1 MAFWDYFFKKK
12 TESSASHAVD
22 RIKFVLQS
30 DRTGLPQETLE
41 RIKNDIIS
49 VLSKYVDI
57 ETAELDFNITKA
69 PNEHG
74 AMTPALCANIPI
86 KGVKRNSP
94 ADNTKAAASTI
105 EAAKKTTGTTET
117 AKSTETT
124 KSNAASD
131 EVKSTEGSKEVAN
144 NSTASDT
151 AKSTENAKSGVASDS
166 SDSSVSGA
174 ASDSTNNADATKS
187 NTSLS
192 GVKSEEGAAKTIQA
206 TAVKTADVTKIEA
219 ASIKTVTSK
228 SVETAVKTVEDVKK
242 NDDDGSGLSSALDK
256 TFVFKKD

>member
-94 ADNTKAAASTI
+94 ADNTKATASTT
-105 EAAKKTTGTTET
+105 EAAKKTTGTTES
-117 AKSTETT
+117 AKSMETT

-131 EVKSTEGSKEVAN
+131 GSN
-144 NSTASDT
+144 
-151 AKSTENAKSGVASDS
+151 
-166 SDSSVSGA
+166 SSVSGA
-174 ASDSTNNADATKS
+174 TSD
-187 NTSLS
+187 
-192 GVKSEEGAAKTIQA
+192 
-206 TAVKTADVTKIEA
+206 
-219 ASIKTVTSK
+219 
-228 SVETAVKTVEDVKK
+228 
-242 NDDDGSGLSSALDK
+242 
-256 TFVFKKD
+256 

>member
-57 ETAELDFNITKA
+57 ETTELDFNITKA

-86 KGVKRNSP
+86 KGVKR
-94 ADNTKAAASTI
+94 
-105 EAAKKTTGTTET
+105 T
-117 AKSTETT
+117 ANK
-124 KSNAASD
+124 
-131 EVKSTEGSKEVAN
+131 
-144 NSTASDT
+144 
-151 AKSTENAKSGVASDS
+151 
-166 SDSSVSGA
+166 
-174 ASDSTNNADATKS
+174 
-187 NTSLS
+187 
-192 GVKSEEGAAKTIQA
+192 
-206 TAVKTADVTKIEA
+206 
-219 ASIKTVTSK
+219 
-228 SVETAVKTVEDVKK
+228 
-242 NDDDGSGLSSALDK
+242 
-256 TFVFKKD
+256 

>member
-94 ADNTKAAASTI
+94 ADNTKATASTT
-105 EAAKKTTGTTET
+105 EAAKKTTGTTES
-117 AKSTETT
+117 AKSMETT

-131 EVKSTEGSKEVAN
+131 GSN
-144 NSTASDT
+144 
-151 AKSTENAKSGVASDS
+151 
-166 SDSSVSGA
+166 SSVSGA
-174 ASDSTNNADATKS
+174 TSDSTKNADTTKS

-192 GVKSEEGAAKTIQA
+192 GAKSAEGFTDTVKNSAGTTDSAKSV
-206 TAVKTADVTKIEA
+206 TAEA

-228 SVETAVKTVEDVKK
+228 SVETAVKTVEDGKK

>member
-94 ADNTKAAASTI
+94 ADNTKAAASTT
-105 EAAKKTTGTTET
+105 EAAKKTTGTTES
-117 AKSTETT
+117 AKSMETT

-131 EVKSTEGSKEVAN
+131 SAKSTEGSKEVTN
-144 NSTASDT
+144 NSIASDT
-151 AKSTENAKSGVASDS
+151 AKSSETAKSGAASDG

-174 ASDSTNNADATKS
+174 ASDSTKNADATKG

-192 GVKSEEGAAKTIQA
+192 GAKSAEGAAKTVQA

>member
-94 ADNTKAAASTI
+94 ADNTKATASTT
-105 EAAKKTTGTTET
+105 EAAKKTTGTTES
-117 AKSTETT
+117 AKSMETT

-131 EVKSTEGSKEVAN
+131 GSN
-144 NSTASDT
+144 
-151 AKSTENAKSGVASDS
+151 
-166 SDSSVSGA
+166 SSVSGA
-174 ASDSTNNADATKS
+174 TSDSTKNADTTKS
-187 NTSLS
+187 N
-192 GVKSEEGAAKTIQA
+192 
-206 TAVKTADVTKIEA
+206 
-219 ASIKTVTSK
+219 
-228 SVETAVKTVEDVKK
+228 
-242 NDDDGSGLSSALDK
+242 LSSALDK

>member
-94 ADNTKAAASTI
+94 ADNTKAAASTT
-105 EAAKKTTGTTET
+105 EAAKNTTGTTET

-131 EVKSTEGSKEVAN
+131 GSN
-144 NSTASDT
+144 
-151 AKSTENAKSGVASDS
+151 
-166 SDSSVSGA
+166 SSVSGA
-174 ASDSTNNADATKS
+174 ASDSTKNADTTKS
-187 NTSLS
+187 N
-192 GVKSEEGAAKTIQA
+192 
-206 TAVKTADVTKIEA
+206 
-219 ASIKTVTSK
+219 
-228 SVETAVKTVEDVKK
+228 
-242 NDDDGSGLSSALDK
+242 LSSALDK

>member
-94 ADNTKAAASTI
+94 ADNAKVAASTT
-105 EAAKKTTGTTET
+105 EAAKSATSSTEGT
-117 AKSTETT
+117 KSTEIT
-124 KSNAASD
+124 K
-131 EVKSTEGSKEVAN
+131 
-144 NSTASDT
+144 
-151 AKSTENAKSGVASDS
+151 
-166 SDSSVSGA
+166 SGA
-174 ASDSTNNADATKS
+174 ASDSSNSSVSNAVSDSTKSADATKG
-187 NTSLS
+187 NTSLPGAKS
-192 GVKSEEGAAKTIQA
+192 AEDVSDTVKNIAGVSNTAKSTTGVTDSAKPTTGITETTTTVKTTAAK
-206 TAVKTADVTKIEA
+206 AVESGKKT
-219 ASIKTVTSK
+219 
-228 SVETAVKTVEDVKK
+228 
-242 NDDDGSGLSSALDK
+242 DDDGSGLSSALDK

>member
-94 ADNTKAAASTI
+94 ADNAKAAASTT
-105 EAAKKTTGTTET
+105 EAAKKTTDTTES
-117 AKSTETT
+117 AKSMETT

-131 EVKSTEGSKEVAN
+131 SAKSTEGSKEVTN

-151 AKSTENAKSGVASDS
+151 AKSTENAKSGAASDS

-174 ASDSTNNADATKS
+174 ASDSTKNADATKD

-192 GVKSEEGAAKTIQA
+192 GIKSAEGAAKTVQA

>member
-94 ADNTKAAASTI
+94 ADNTKAAASTT

-131 EVKSTEGSKEVAN
+131 EVKSTEGDKEVAN

-151 AKSTENAKSGVASDS
+151 AKSTENAKSGAASDS

-174 ASDSTNNADATKS
+174 ASDSTKNADATKG

-192 GVKSEEGAAKTIQA
+192 GVKSVEGSTKTVQA

-219 ASIKTVTSK
+219 ANIKTVTSK
-228 SVETAVKTVEDVKK
+228 SVETAVKTVEDMKK
-242 NDDDGSGLSSALDK
+242 NDDDSSGLSSALDK

>member
-94 ADNTKAAASTI
+94 ADNTKAAASTT

-131 EVKSTEGSKEVAN
+131 ELKSTESSKEVAN

-151 AKSTENAKSGVASDS
+151 AKSTETAKSGVASDS

-174 ASDSTNNADATKS
+174 ASDSTKNADATKG

-192 GVKSEEGAAKTIQA
+192 GVKSEEGATKTVQA

-219 ASIKTVTSK
+219 ASIKNVTSK
-228 SVETAVKTVEDVKK
+228 SVETAVKAVEDVKK